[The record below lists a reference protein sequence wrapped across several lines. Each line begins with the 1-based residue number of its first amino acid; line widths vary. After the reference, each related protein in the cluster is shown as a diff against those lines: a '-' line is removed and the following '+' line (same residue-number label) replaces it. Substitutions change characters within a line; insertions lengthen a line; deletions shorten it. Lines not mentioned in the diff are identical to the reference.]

1 MSCSVEPGAG
11 DGLGKAVPLFERQY
25 LTDSFYL
32 YHSFSVIVAQPSE
45 ISKNWRGTPI
55 DYETILKYTMRTKT
69 NTGLRVN
76 AVLVEKLYEKGLKA
90 SKMDLEKL
98 NIERHEVNPLW
109 NYTLHPN

>member
-1 MSCSVEPGAG
+1 MRLNIA
-11 DGLGKAVPLFERQY
+11 Y
-25 LTDSFYL
+25 
-32 YHSFSVIVAQPSE
+32 SE
-45 ISKNWRGTPI
+45 ISKNWRGTPLI

-90 SKMDLEKL
+90 SRMDLEKL